1 MSSEHHYNH
10 VAQCAPVQC
19 KALRRAHN
27 MCKHAV
33 LQHALRIANVPLQEC
48 ACIDLACGRGGDLN
62 KLAGCRL
69 YTGVDTAL
77 QALAELKRRATEIGM
92 TVHLHHTDA
101 SQLQVE
107 PGSADL
113 LLCNFALHYFCD
125 SQQHCGA
132 LLDVVAAALR
142 PGGVFCGTYEKV
154 PGKVHWGTPY
164 HAKIG
169 DCVDALEWRVP
180 WPQIVTMLYKRGLA
194 LVCHRPLCM
203 INEEADSSIIA
214 FILQKAQAQ

>member
-27 MCKHAV
+27 VCKHAV
-33 LQHALRIANVPLQEC
+33 VQHALYIAKAPLQEC
-48 ACIDLACGRGGDLN
+48 TCIDLACGRGGDLN
-62 KLAGCRL
+62 KLAGCKM
-69 YTGVDTAL
+69 YVGADTAL
-77 QALAELKRRATEIGM
+77 QALAELRRRATEIGM
-92 TVHLHHTDA
+92 AVHLHHTDA
-101 SQLQVE
+101 SRLQVDA
-107 PGSADL
+107 GCADL
-113 LLCNFALHYFCD
+113 VLCNFALHYFCD
-125 SQQHCGA
+125 TREHCGR
-132 LLDVVAAALR
+132 LLDVAAAALR

-154 PGKVHWGTPY
+154 TGKVHWGTAY

-180 WPQIVTMLYKRGLA
+180 WPQIVVMCYNRGLA

-203 INEEADSSIIA
+203 IHEEADSSIIA
-214 FILQKAQAQ
+214 FILQKAQEQ